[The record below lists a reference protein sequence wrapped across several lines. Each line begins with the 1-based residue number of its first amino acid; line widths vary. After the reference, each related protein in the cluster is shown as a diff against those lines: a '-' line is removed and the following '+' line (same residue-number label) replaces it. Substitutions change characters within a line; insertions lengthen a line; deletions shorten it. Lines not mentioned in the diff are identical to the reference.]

1 MSTPLTSNG
10 LMNYGHFT
18 SSKRAM
24 DLDEPIYL
32 NLWTAYIA
40 AEDLPEGLNAD
51 QDTINIILEGL
62 RSVGG
67 LETQP
72 GLGSPQVQKY
82 KHVERGYAGS
92 MPSKTHVDL
101 NMNFELNLR
110 READGTDNNYT
121 YKFLRR
127 WSDLIYDPQTG
138 RMSIK
143 KNYICKAMTITMQD
157 KEGVGF
163 HQWTLHN
170 VFPTSAIPV
179 PSLTYDSGS
188 IWNNFSMTFWADWFD
203 ESIS

>member
-1 MSTPLTSNG
+1 MANLTSNG

-40 AEDLPEGLNAD
+40 APDLPAGLSAD
-51 QDTINIILEGL
+51 QDQINIILEGL

-72 GLGSPQVQKY
+72 GVGTVAQKY
-82 KHVERGYAGS
+82 KHVDRGFAGS
-92 MPSKTHVDL
+92 MPSKTHVEL
-101 NMNFELNLR
+101 SMNFELNIR

-127 WSDLIYDPQTG
+127 WSDLVYDPQTG
-138 RMSIK
+138 FMSIK
-143 KNYICKAMTITMQD
+143 KNYICKAMTITLQD

-170 VFPTSAIPV
+170 VFPMSGLQAPNL
-179 PSLTYDSGS
+179 SYDSGA
-188 IWNNFSMTFWADWFD
+188 IWQNFPMTFWCDWFD

>member
-1 MSTPLTSNG
+1 MADLTSKG

-32 NLWTAYIA
+32 NLWTAYVA
-40 AEDLPEGLNAD
+40 AEDLPAGLNAD

-72 GLGSPQVQKY
+72 GVGSIAQKY
-82 KHVERGYAGS
+82 KHVERGFANS
-92 MPSKTHVDL
+92 APSKTHVEL
-101 NMNFELNLR
+101 QMNFELNLR

-127 WSDLIYDPQTG
+127 WSDLVYDPQTG

-143 KNYICKAMTITMQD
+143 KNYVCRAMTITMQD

-170 VFPTSAIPV
+170 VFPISALPA
-179 PSLTYDSGS
+179 PNLSYDSGA
-188 IWNNFSMTFWADWFD
+188 IWQGFQMTFWADWFD